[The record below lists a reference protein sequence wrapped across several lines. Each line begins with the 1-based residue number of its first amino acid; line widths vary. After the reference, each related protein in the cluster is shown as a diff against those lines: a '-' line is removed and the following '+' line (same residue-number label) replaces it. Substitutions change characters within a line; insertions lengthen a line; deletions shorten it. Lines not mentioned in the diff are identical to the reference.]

1 MTAAICIKCGEFK
14 LGAWTACSKCGALPR
29 TEDERALAL
38 AMTDH
43 YFNPETLEQ
52 MAQSI
57 REGRPPHLDSETRER
72 IVRELRTADKTM
84 RKWQQQAQAKTGD
97 SDAD

>member
-14 LGAWTACSKCGALPR
+14 LGAWTACPKCRALPR

-43 YFNPETLEQ
+43 YFDHATLEQ
-52 MAQSI
+52 MAQSV
-57 REGRPPHLDSETRER
+57 REGRPPHLDPETRKR
-72 IVRELRTADKTM
+72 IVRELRTA
-84 RKWQQQAQAKTGD
+84 
-97 SDAD
+97 